1 MAVDFP
7 APFGPRNPWTSPRRT
22 VRSRP
27 SRARVGPNVLT
38 RPEISIAGAIG
49 RSYIDFTQL

>member
-22 VRSRP
+22 VRSSP

-38 RPEISIAGAIG
+38 RPEISIAGAMP
-49 RSYIDFTQL
+49 RSYIDFTKL